1 MRVFPISLGIAT
13 SALFL
18 IACGQEAEAPPT
30 STSVPT
36 EIPTATQAPVS
47 TPTTESVDA
56 VATATPKP
64 TEAVSSPT
72 TEPDPT
78 PTEPS
83 PTEPP
88 AAELAPERDL
98 DIVTLLPPD
107 AIPAIDNP
115 IFFETTEEADAVYG
129 EGEYVLGVEIDGD
142 ARAYSVPLLSSH
154 EIVND
159 TVGGRPI
166 AVTW

>member
-18 IACGQEAEAPPT
+18 IACGPESEAPPT
-30 STSVPT
+30 STSAPT
-36 EIPTATQAPVS
+36 ELPTAIPTP
-47 TPTTESVDA
+47 
-56 VATATPKP
+56 
-64 TEAVSSPT
+64 VSSPT
-72 TEPDPT
+72 TEPTEAVTTPTTEPTEAIPT
-78 PTEPS
+78 PTAEPEPA
-83 PTEPP
+83 PTEAP
-88 AAELAPERDL
+88 AAMLAPERDL
-98 DIVTLLPPD
+98 EIVTLLPPD

-115 IFFETTEEADAVYG
+115 TFFETTEEADSVYG
-129 EGEYVLGVEIDGD
+129 DDEYILGVEIDGD

>member
-18 IACGQEAEAPPT
+18 IACGQESEEPPT

-36 EIPTATQAPVS
+36 EIPTAIPTPVS
-47 TPTTESVDA
+47 TPTTVP
-56 VATATPKP
+56 TAALITPTPEP
-64 TEAVSSPT
+64 TEASPTPT
-72 TEPDPT
+72 TESEPPPT
-78 PTEPS
+78 Q
-83 PTEPP
+83 PP
-88 AAELAPERDL
+88 AAKLAPERDL

-115 IFFETTEEADAVYG
+115 IFFETTEEADEVYG
-129 EGEYVLGVEIDGD
+129 EGEYVLGIEIDGD